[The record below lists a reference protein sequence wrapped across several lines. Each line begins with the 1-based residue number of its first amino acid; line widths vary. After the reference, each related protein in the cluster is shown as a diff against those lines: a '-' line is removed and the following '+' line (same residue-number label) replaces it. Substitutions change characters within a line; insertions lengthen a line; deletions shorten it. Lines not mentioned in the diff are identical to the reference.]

1 MENKIAPED
10 AVQFIEKMYSAAI
23 LDREGRYIYVN
34 PSWLESVSENKKT
47 KLKASD
53 VLGKKVTDIIP
64 DSKAPYVL
72 KYGITVVGE
81 YISGIDSFASYIP
94 RLTSDG
100 EINGC
105 YIYIIIPE
113 MAVAKSLSKKINSL
127 SNELEFY
134 KKELI
139 RARGARYDLDNIIGK
154 SDAIKKLKKEIL
166 NAAQS
171 SSTVLIEGETGTGKE
186 LIAHAI
192 HSRSSRY
199 IQNFIPINCSAI
211 PVELMESEF
220 FGYATG
226 AFTGASRKGKIGR
239 FQMADKGTLF
249 LDEVNLLPKVIQPKF
264 LRVLQEREVDPVG
277 GEDSIP
283 VDIRVIAASNVPI
296 EKLVEDGEFRQDLY
310 FRLNVI
316 RIAAPPLRE
325 RMEDMELLVENLIER
340 LNIQLGMSVKGVEP
354 QVLNMFSTYEWPG
367 NIRELQNILERAM
380 NLSSHPILVMKDFE
394 FFFERVSRGKVYQG
408 NIISYDNKLRE
419 SKADLEREMLIAAMK
434 NNGGNKSKASKALG
448 ISRSVLYRKLKQ
460 FNIPVK

>member
-1 MENKIAPED
+1 MENKITPED
-10 AVQFIEKMYSAAI
+10 AVQFIEKLYSVAI

-34 PSWLESVSENKKT
+34 PSWLEAISILKKT
-47 KLKASD
+47 TIKGSD

-72 KYGITVVGE
+72 KHGVPVVGE
-81 YISGIDSFASYIP
+81 YISGIGSFASYIP
-94 RLTSDG
+94 RLTPDG

-105 YIYIIIPE
+105 YIYVIIPE
-113 MAVAKSLSKKINSL
+113 MAIAKTLSKKINSL

-139 RARGARYDLDNIIGK
+139 RTRGARYDLDNIIGK
-154 SDAIKKLKKEIL
+154 SDAIKKLKKDIL

-192 HSRSSRY
+192 HSRSIRH
-199 IQNFIPINCSAI
+199 IQNFVPVNCSAI

-220 FGYATG
+220 FGYAAG
-226 AFTGASRKGKIGR
+226 AFTGASSKGKIGR
-239 FQMADKGTLF
+239 VQLADRGTLF

-264 LRVLQEREVDPVG
+264 LRVLQEYEVDPVG
-277 GEDSIP
+277 GENSIP
-283 VDIRVIAASNVPI
+283 VDIRVVAASNVPL
-296 EKLVEDGEFRQDLY
+296 EKLVEEGEFRQDLY

-316 RIAAPPLRE
+316 CISVPPLRE
-325 RMEDMELLVENLIER
+325 RIEDMELLVDNLIEK

-354 QVLNMFSTYEWPG
+354 QVLKMFSTYEWPG
-367 NIRELQNILERAM
+367 NIRELQNILESAM
-380 NLSSHPILVMKDFE
+380 NLSSNLILGMKDFE
-394 FFFERVSRGKVYQG
+394 FFLKRISHGKIYRG

-419 SKADLEREMLIAAMK
+419 SKAELEREMLIATIK
-434 NNGGNKSKASKALG
+434 DSGGNKSKAAKALG

-460 FNIPVK
+460 FNIPIK